1 MDPYRASRAER
12 SSALLKSLG
21 DRAFWN
27 ACAVRRFKSS
37 PPPMEGFQMLKDFRC
52 GRCKRLLARMGE
64 NTELQIKCS
73 RCGTLNHVKAV
84 EPRVSRHGAT
94 TSATYAV
101 PSKLSTQ

>member
-27 ACAVRRFKSS
+27 ACAARRFKSS

-64 NTELQIKCS
+64 NTELQIKCA
-73 RCGTLNHVKAV
+73 RCGTLNHVKAL
-84 EPRVSRHGAT
+84 EPRVIAMERTTCGIGRT
-94 TSATYAV
+94 TS
-101 PSKLSTQ
+101 TQ

>member
-27 ACAVRRFKSS
+27 ACAARHFK
-37 PPPMEGFQMLKDFRC
+37 PPPMGGLSMLKDFRC
-52 GRCKRLLARMGE
+52 GHCKRLLARMGE
-64 NTELQIKCS
+64 NTELQIKCP

-84 EPRVSRHGAT
+84 EPRVNAGERNER
-94 TSATYAV
+94 
-101 PSKLSTQ
+101 

>member
-27 ACAVRRFKSS
+27 ASAARQFK
-37 PPPMEGFQMLKDFRC
+37 PPPMGGLSMLKDFRC
-52 GRCKRLLARMGE
+52 GHCKKLLARMGE
-64 NTELQIKCS
+64 HTELQIRCS

-84 EPRVSRHGAT
+84 EPRVNASERDERC
-94 TSATYAV
+94 
-101 PSKLSTQ
+101 